1 MPTARSAPRRPK
13 ALSGKV
19 FAHTCGRSLSRRSTP
34 RCQRASTRQ
43 PLGTHPRDSRG
54 RLRGCGAR
62 LRAKVA
68 TMPNRY
74 APLGEYGL
82 IGDLHTVAL
91 VSMDASVDFLCLP
104 SFDSP
109 SVFAALLDAERGGRF
124 QIAPILDR
132 ATRKQLYLPDT
143 NLLLTRFLHADGVA
157 EVSDFMPVED
167 AGQAHNLVRRAKTVR
182 GELRFRMRCDPRF
195 DYARAPHTAELLS
208 DTEVL
213 FVGRA
218 GAEEL
223 ALRLRSS
230 VPMRLDQGAATAE
243 FTLGAD
249 ESAWFVLEVW
259 RPQQPSLSAQPD
271 YESDAFK
278 QTVNFWRRWV
288 ARSTYDGRWREMVNR
303 SALTLKLLTSRP
315 HGSIVAAP
323 TFGLPE
329 TVGGERNWDY
339 RYTWIRDSSFTLYGL
354 MRLGYTDEAAAFMR
368 WVMARC
374 AELEPDGSLQIMHGL
389 DSCHS
394 LPEEI
399 LPHLDGYMGSRAV
412 RIGNAAFDNLQL
424 DIYGELMDSIYLYD
438 KYGSPIG
445 YDAWTNIVRLIDWVC
460 ANWRQ
465 PDEGI
470 WEVRGGR
477 QEFLYSRVMC
487 WVAIDRAIRLAT
499 KRSFPAPLARWYET
513 RDTIYQD
520 VFTRFWDPMRRAF
533 IQHVGAPTLYAAAL
547 FMPPARFVS
556 PTDPRPL
563 PTLRAIEGEL
573 VSDSLVYRYRLAG
586 GFSDGLTGEEGTFS
600 MCSFWYVECLS
611 RMGDLQ
617 KARLFFEKMLGY
629 ANHLGLYGEELGPQ
643 AQHLGNFPQAFTH
656 LALISPAFDLDRR
669 LSAAG
674 HAG

>member
-1 MPTARSAPRRPK
+1 V
-13 ALSGKV
+13 GE
-19 FAHTCGRSLSRRSTP
+19 
-34 RCQRASTRQ
+34 
-43 PLGTHPRDSRG
+43 
-54 RLRGCGAR
+54 
-62 LRAKVA
+62 VA
-68 TMPNRY
+68 TPLMASRY
-74 APLGEYGL
+74 APIGEYGV

-91 VSMDASVDFLCLP
+91 VGMDGSIDFLCLP
-104 SFDSP
+104 DFDSP
-109 SVFAALLDAERGGRF
+109 SVFAALVDSERGGRF
-124 QIAPILDR
+124 QIAPLLGS
-132 ATRKQLYLPDT
+132 AARKQLYLPDT
-143 NLLLTRFLHADGVA
+143 NVLLTRFLDASGVA

-182 GELRFRMRCDPRF
+182 GEVRFQMRCDPRF
-195 DYARAPHTAELLS
+195 DYARATHTAERRS
-208 DTEVL
+208 DHEVL
-213 FVGRA
+213 FVGRS
-218 GAEEL
+218 GDGEL

-230 VPMRLDQGAATAE
+230 VPMRLESGAALAE
-243 FTLGAD
+243 FTLNAD
-249 ESAWFVLEVW
+249 ASAWFVLEVVL
-259 RPQQPSLSAQPD
+259 RQEPSPSEQPD

-278 QTVNFWRRWV
+278 ETVNFWRSWV
-288 ARSTYDGRWREMVNR
+288 ARSTYGGRWREMVHR
-303 SALTLKLLTSRP
+303 SALTLKLLTSRQ

-329 TVGGERNWDY
+329 TIGGGRNWDY
-339 RYTWIRDSSFTLYGL
+339 RYTWIRDSSFTVYGL
-354 MRLGYTDEAAAFMR
+354 MRLGYTHEAAAFMR

-374 AELEPDGSLQIMHGL
+374 GELEPDGSLQIMYGL
-389 DSCHS
+389 DGRHV
-394 LPEEI
+394 LPEET
-399 LPHLDGYMGSRAV
+399 LTHLEGYMGSSPV
-412 RIGNAAFDNLQL
+412 RVGNAAFDDLQL
-424 DIYGELMDSIYLYD
+424 DIYGELMDAVYLYD
-438 KYGSPIG
+438 KYGSAMG
-445 YDAWTNIVRLIDWVC
+445 YDAWTNVVRTIEWVC

-520 VFTRFWDPMRRAF
+520 VFTRFWDPRRRAF
-533 IQHVGAPTLYAAAL
+533 IQHVGATTLDAAAL
-547 FMPPARFVS
+547 LMPLVRFVS
-556 PTDPRPL
+556 PTDPRWIS
-563 PTLRAIEGEL
+563 TLQAIEREL

-611 RMGDLQ
+611 GMGDLH
-617 KARLFFEKMLGY
+617 KARFFFEKMLGY
-629 ANHLGLYGEELGPQ
+629 ANHLGLYGEELGLQ

-656 LALISPAFDLDRR
+656 LALISAAFDLDRR